1 MHTAPSHDDGPQT
14 VVLTAAAVVDASGS
28 AHAPGA
34 LVIQA
39 DRSNGLWCAR
49 GIDPTTPQ
57 GPGALT
63 SDDWSNLRV
72 LAIDTPEQVLSRPE
86 FQKLRRLDFPTAVLI
101 PGLVNAHTHLDLT
114 HIGPRTI
121 DRNQGFVGFAQI
133 VVPNRKRDEL
143 GVRGS
148 VRAGIDKSIRGGC
161 VAVGDIAGFMP
172 PTPNRWGLEEM
183 RSSPLMGVSFLEFF
197 AMAKGQAE
205 ALEGKFAPLL
215 GEAGE
220 ASESPGL
227 GARVRAGLSPHA
239 PYSVGGP
246 GYDWAMGKAM
256 ALGIP
261 ISTHLAE
268 SVDERRAVVGGEGP
282 MIEFLRSLN
291 LYDELAKSWLGHGVR
306 TSVSRLSG
314 QLAKRYR
321 GLSVVHLND
330 VREGDLEILK
340 DSGATVIYCPRSSRS
355 FGAALDFGPHRY
367 REMLAMGIPVALGT
381 DSIINLDR
389 LAEGERGRISV
400 VDEMSLLLNEID
412 EAGPEDAVAVL
423 RMGTE
428 FGARALGLDERLFRF
443 MPEGETAGV
452 VAVEIGEVVTG
463 EKTDPRRL
471 LLRGLRTPVSARILA
486 MGGAKFAIRR

>member
-1 MHTAPSHDDGPQT
+1 MHTAPSHDEGPQT
-14 VVLTAAAVVDASGS
+14 VILTAAAVVDASGVEF
-28 AHAPGA
+28 APGA

-39 DRSNGLWCAR
+39 DRSNGLWCTR
-49 GIDPTTPQ
+49 GLDPTTPDC
-57 GPGALT
+57 PGTLK

-72 LAIDTPEQVLSRPE
+72 LAMGTPEQVLSRAE
-86 FQKLRRLDFPTAVLI
+86 FQKLRRLDFPNAVLV

-121 DRNQGFVGFAQI
+121 DRKHGFVGFAQV
-133 VVPNRKRDEL
+133 VVPNRKRDQA
-143 GVRGS
+143 GVAGS
-148 VRAGIDKSIRGGC
+148 VREGIEKSIRGGC
-161 VAVGDIAGFMP
+161 VAVGDIAGFLP
-172 PTPNRWGLEEM
+172 PKPNRWGLEEM
-183 RSSPLMGVSFLEFF
+183 RASPLMGVSFLEFF

-215 GEAGE
+215 AEAGG

-256 ALGIP
+256 AMGIP

-291 LYDELAKSWLGHGVR
+291 LYDEMAQSWLGHGVR

-314 QLAKRYR
+314 QLARRYR

-330 VREGDLEILK
+330 VREGDLELLK

-355 FGAALDFGPHRY
+355 FGAEHDFGPHRY

-389 LAEGERGRISV
+389 LAVGARGRISV
-400 VDEMSLLLNEID
+400 VDEMSVLLEKMGS
-412 EAGPEDAVAVL
+412 AGPDDAVTVL
-423 RMGTE
+423 RMGTA
-428 FGARALGLDERLFRF
+428 FGARALGLDERFFRF
-443 MPEGETAGV
+443 IPGGPVAGV
-452 VAVEIGEVVTG
+452 VAVEMGEVVIG
-463 EKTDPRRL
+463 EKADPRRL

-486 MGGAKFAIRR
+486 MGNVEFGALR